1 MIIVLIGSIEN
12 LIVLEVEAYSSFD
25 HKFTSLLVDFQAA
38 KRNLNELKV
47 KQNNGSMDQKFVS
60 VATI

>member
-12 LIVLEVEAYSSFD
+12 LIVLVEVEAYSSFD

-60 VATI
+60 VAI